1 MSVTPSHQPP
11 PQAPQTAGLDL
22 AAMRQ
27 NYTLAELCEQ
37 QAPAEPAALFDAW
50 LQQAV
55 QAQLHEPN
63 AMTLA
68 TVGSDLRPSARIM
81 LLKGH
86 DARGLVWFTNYHSR
100 KGQELAGNP
109 QAALLFYWGPLQRS
123 VRIEGVVEQIAG
135 EDSASYFDSRPLASR
150 IGALASPQS
159 QPVASRQALDEA
171 FARIEAELAASGQ
184 APQRP
189 PFWGGY
195 RLRPSYWEFWQGRS
209 GRLHDRI
216 AYLRPAQ
223 GDGAVAW
230 QRQRLAP

>member
-1 MSVTPSHQPP
+1 MSATPSHQPP
-11 PQAPQTAGLDL
+11 PQASQTAALDL

-68 TVGSDLRPSARIM
+68 TVGSDLRPSARIV

-123 VRIEGVVEQIAG
+123 VRIEGVVEKIAD

-195 RLRPSYWEFWQGRS
+195 RLWPSYWEFWQGRS